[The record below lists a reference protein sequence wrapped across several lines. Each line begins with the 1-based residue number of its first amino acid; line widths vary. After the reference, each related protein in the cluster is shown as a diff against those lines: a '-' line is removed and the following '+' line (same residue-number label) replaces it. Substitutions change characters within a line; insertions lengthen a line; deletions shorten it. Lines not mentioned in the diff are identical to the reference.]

1 MSKCYVE
8 RDVSTSQ
15 ERSLETGNKLIVFI
29 A

>member
-15 ERSLETGNKLIVFI
+15 ERSLETSSSSL
-29 A
+29 